1 MWGTQQSGQGWP
13 GNRASAW
20 GAGQNPE
27 KGWVERRCP
36 LGKEVTSPS
45 GKRKTH
51 CQAAAEGGA
60 PGPGT
65 DSVILS
71 LWL

>member
-1 MWGTQQSGQGWP
+1 MGHPAEWAGLAREQGQCLGGRTEP
-13 GNRASAW
+13 R
-20 GAGQNPE
+20 E
-27 KGWVERRCP
+27 RVVERRGP
-36 LGKEVTSPS
+36 HEEEVTSPS